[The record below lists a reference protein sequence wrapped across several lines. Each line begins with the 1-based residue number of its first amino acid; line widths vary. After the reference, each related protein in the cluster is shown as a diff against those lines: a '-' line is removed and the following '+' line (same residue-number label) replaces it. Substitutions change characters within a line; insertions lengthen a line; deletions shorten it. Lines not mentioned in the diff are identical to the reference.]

1 MLKTNMVVNHT
12 FYIPLIAAYSGVLTR
27 CVVLLVSYYKYAQP
41 KLQTET
47 PQEKVCQLFV
57 VGFWLQLH
65 DILTASAINFTE
77 DMVFTSF
84 LQTRQRRRKKVLP

>member
-1 MLKTNMVVNHT
+1 MIMLKTDMVVNHT
-12 FYIPLIAAYSGVLTR
+12 FYIPLIAAYAGVLTR

-47 PQEKVCQLFV
+47 LQEKVYQLLL
-57 VGFWLQLH
+57 GFGSCY
-65 DILTASAINFTE
+65 ILTASAINLTE

-84 LQTRQRRRKKVLP
+84 LRTRKRRMEKISL